1 MSDSA
6 APGPRPL
13 AARAAQGF
21 LFALVAGVIFQCL
34 NVSVKALAHELP
46 PLLVAWGRWLT
57 GLALIAPFVLRDGMQ
72 GLRTR
77 DLRLHGLRALFHTS
91 GYALWYSALALIP
104 LATTAALSFTGPI
117 FVTLGAAL
125 FLGETVRW
133 QRWLAVLAGFIGV
146 LVILRPGLAA
156 IEPGALIML
165 LAVPLIAG
173 SNLVAKV
180 VAGRD
185 SPAQVVFWQSAFGA
199 LCFAP
204 FGLWFWQTPS
214 ATQALLFLAAGLT
227 GTVAYFFMTWA
238 FRLLDIS
245 AIQPL
250 TFLGIVWA
258 TLFDWLVFD
267 AVADSWTFIGAA
279 IIVAA
284 TSFIARRE
292 SAARR
297 LNDVDR
303 RAT

>member
-1 MSDSA
+1 MSDTA
-6 APGPRPL
+6 ETGPRPL
-13 AARAAQGF
+13 AARAARGF
-21 LFALVAGVIFQCL
+21 LFALIAGVVFQCL
-34 NVSVKALAHELP
+34 NVSVKTLALELP

-57 GLALIAPFVLRDGMQ
+57 GLALIAPFVLRDGLG

-91 GYALWYSALALIP
+91 GYALWYSAVALIP

-125 FLGETVRW
+125 LRGETVRW
-133 QRWLAVLAGFIGV
+133 QRWLAVLAGFVGV
-146 LVILRPGLAA
+146 LVILRPGLAV
-156 IEPGALIML
+156 IEPGTLIML

-204 FGLWFWQTPS
+204 FGLWFWQTPT
-214 ATQALLFLAAGLT
+214 AAQALLFLAAGVT

-258 TLFDWLVFD
+258 TLFDWLVFGTI
-267 AVADSWTFIGAA
+267 ADGWTFIGAA
-279 IIVAA
+279 IIVSA

-292 SAARR
+292 RAARA
-297 LNDVDR
+297 R

>member
-1 MSDSA
+1 MTMPLE
-6 APGPRPL
+6 PGPRPL
-13 AARAAQGF
+13 AARAAQGL
-21 LFALVAGVIFQCL
+21 LFAVIAGVIFQCL

-46 PLLVAWGRWLT
+46 PLFVAWGRWLV
-57 GLALIAPFVLRDGMQ
+57 GLVLIAPFVLHDGLR
-72 GLRTR
+72 GLRTQ

-91 GYALWYSALALIP
+91 GYALWYSAVALIP

-125 FLGETVRW
+125 FLGETVRGR
-133 QRWLAVLAGFIGV
+133 RWVAVGAGFAGV
-146 LVILRPGLAA
+146 LVILRPGLAD
-156 IEPGALIML
+156 IEPGALVML

-173 SNLVAKV
+173 SNLVAKA
-180 VAGRD
+180 VAARD
-185 SPAQVVFWQSAFGA
+185 TPAQVVFWQSAFGV

-204 FGLWFWQTPS
+204 FGLWYWETPTL
-214 ATQALLFLAAGLT
+214 AQALLFLAAGLT

-258 TLFDWLVFD
+258 TLFDWFVFD
-267 AVADSWTFIGAA
+267 AVADAWTFVGAA

-284 TSFIARRE
+284 SSVIARLE
-292 SAARR
+292 SARR
-297 LNDVDR
+297 K
-303 RAT
+303 A

>member
-1 MSDSA
+1 MNTPA
-6 APGPRPL
+6 GPRPL
-13 AARAAQGF
+13 VERAARGF
-21 LFALVAGVIFQCL
+21 LYAVIAGVIFQCL
-34 NVSVKALAHELP
+34 NVSVKTLAQELP

-57 GLALIAPFVLRDGMQ
+57 GLAMVAPFVLRDGLG

-91 GYALWYSALALIP
+91 GYALWYSAVALIP

-125 FLGETVRW
+125 FLGETVHW
-133 QRWLAVLAGFIGV
+133 QRWLAVAAGFIGV
-146 LVILRPGLAA
+146 LAILRPGLAA
-156 IEPGALIML
+156 IEPGALLML

-185 SPAQVVFWQSAFGA
+185 SPVQVVFWQSAFGV

-204 FGLWFWQTPS
+204 FGLWFWQTPTP
-214 ATQALLFLAAGLT
+214 TQTLLFLAAGLT
-227 GTVAYFFMTWA
+227 GTVAYLFMTWA

-258 TLFDWLVFD
+258 TLFDWLVFGRL
-267 AVADSWTFIGAA
+267 ADGWTFVGAA

-284 TSFIARRE
+284 TTFIARRE
-292 SAARR
+292 SAAREQP
-297 LNDVDR
+297 
-303 RAT
+303 AG

>member
-1 MSDSA
+1 MNPAADS
-6 APGPRPL
+6 GPRPL

-21 LFALVAGVIFQCL
+21 LFALIAGVIFQCL
-34 NVSVKALAHELP
+34 NVSVKTLAHELP

-57 GLALIAPFVLRDGMQ
+57 GLVLIAPFVLRDGMR

-91 GYALWYSALALIP
+91 GYALWYTAVALIP

-133 QRWLAVLAGFIGV
+133 PRWLAVAAGFIGV

-156 IEPGALIML
+156 IEPGALVML
-165 LAVPLIAG
+165 AAVPLIAG

-185 SPAQVVFWQSAFGA
+185 SPAQVVFWQSAFGV

-214 ATQALLFLAAGLT
+214 ASQLLLFLAAGLT

-267 AVADSWTFIGAA
+267 AVADGWTFVGAA
-279 IIVAA
+279 IIVSA
-284 TSFIARRE
+284 TTFIARRE
-292 SAARR
+292 GAARAQ
-297 LNDVDR
+297 
-303 RAT
+303 RAAP